1 MRELLMDG
9 FLIEHYLWFK
19 ALHVIAVISWMA
31 GLLYLPRLFVYHADA
46 VKGSPSSEML
56 KIMEFRL
63 YSYIMRPAMI
73 ATWVFGVLMLYANWD
88 GVMAMHWMH
97 AKFTLVIAL
106 TGVHH
111 VFGAW
116 RKKFSRDENKK
127 SAKFYRVW
135 NEAPTVIM
143 IAIVILVI
151 VKPF

>member
-1 MRELLMDG
+1 MDR
-9 FLIEHYLWFK
+9 FLIEYYLWLK
-19 ALHVIAVISWMA
+19 ALHVIAVVSWMA

-73 ATWVFGVLMLYANWD
+73 ATWVLGGLMLYTNWD
-88 GVMAMHWMH
+88 GVMAMKWMH
-97 AKFTLVIAL
+97 GKFALVILL

-111 VFGAW
+111 AFGAW
-116 RKKFSRDENKK
+116 RKKFVKDDNKK
-127 SAKFYRVW
+127 SAKFYRIW
-135 NEAPTVIM
+135 NEFPTLLM

>member
-1 MRELLMDG
+1 MDG

-46 VKGSPSSEML
+46 EKGSKLSETL
-56 KIMEFRL
+56 KIMELRL
-63 YSYIMRPAMI
+63 YRYIMGPASV
-73 ATWVFGVLMLYANWD
+73 ATWVFGGLMLYANWD

-97 AKFTLVIAL
+97 GKFAFVILL

-116 RKKFSRDENKK
+116 RKKFARDENKK
-127 SAKFYRVW
+127 SAKFYRIW
-135 NEAPTVIM
+135 NEVPTLLM